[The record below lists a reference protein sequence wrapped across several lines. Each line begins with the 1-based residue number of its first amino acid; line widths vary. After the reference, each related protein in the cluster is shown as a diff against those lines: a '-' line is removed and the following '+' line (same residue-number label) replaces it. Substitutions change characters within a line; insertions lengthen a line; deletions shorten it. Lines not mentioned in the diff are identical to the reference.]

1 MADQTKLRKRL
12 ETLLKLPGNLL
23 CVDCGKRGPRW
34 ASANLGVFMCI
45 DCSGIHRNL
54 GVHISFV
61 RSVNLDSW
69 TPEQVAVSIFTLQTL
84 LYYIFTRINSSPPLE
99 RILHSNDN
107 NFRINVISKRH
118 SLFFIVQ
125 FICCLIGHG
134 EMG

>member
-1 MADQTKLRKRL
+1 MADAEQAKLRKRL
-12 ETLLKLPGNLL
+12 EAMLKTGANQL

-69 TPEQVAVSIFTLQTL
+69 TEEQVTVSASSF
-84 LYYIFTRINSSPPLE
+84 LYLFSWLSSKE
-99 RILHSNDN
+99 HRNAN
-107 NFRINVISKRH
+107 
-118 SLFFIVQ
+118 
-125 FICCLIGHG
+125 G
-134 EMG
+134 